1 MRSLQQGT
9 NSAFGNYI
17 VAVDP
22 NDPGTVVHAINVAI
36 KTLTQTN
43 LTIYAVDPRQLAA
56 TGTLGENPCGYPPS
70 GGKDILKTFSAE
82 TGGFA
87 VTDSNDYTAQ
97 FVRILEESSE
107 YYVLG
112 YQPSRRSRDGE
123 FRRIRVRVTRPDLA
137 RAVVTARAGYTVST
151 SPKAPEP
158 EPPGSTPG
166 IANAITAS
174 VPLGRLPLRVQAVP
188 RRGMKG
194 RGTVHVIVEAGAK
207 DLEFVETDG
216 MFTERLEFGLVAVDR
231 LARPSNTQ
239 NVAMDLKLTA
249 AQLGQVRHT
258 GVRWLTTL
266 DLPPGQARLRLAT
279 HAVGSHQSGTIF
291 LDVDVPKYED
301 DDLRIDGVA
310 LTSVP
315 AALAPTSGTSPTALG
330 LPGPPTANRTFVKG
344 DVVTVV
350 AEIGLSRDFVRGAL
364 ELVLTGLPDDG
375 SAIRRWTVDLP
386 DAAAAVLP
394 RPVDVDT
401 ANLNA
406 GKYILRLIVR
416 DSDNKSASTAVV
428 FDVVAQTP
436 LQSQGR

>member
-1 MRSLQQGT
+1 
-9 NSAFGNYI
+9 
-17 VAVDP
+17 
-22 NDPGTVVHAINVAI
+22 
-36 KTLTQTN
+36 
-43 LTIYAVDPRQLAA
+43 
-56 TGTLGENPCGYPPS
+56 
-70 GGKDILKTFSAE
+70 
-82 TGGFA
+82 
-87 VTDSNDYTAQ
+87 
-97 FVRILEESSE
+97 
-107 YYVLG
+107 
-112 YQPSRRSRDGE
+112 
-123 FRRIRVRVTRPDLA
+123 
-137 RAVVTARAGYTVST
+137 
-151 SPKAPEP
+151 
-158 EPPGSTPG
+158 
-166 IANAITAS
+166 
-174 VPLGRLPLRVQAVP
+174 
-188 RRGMKG
+188 MKG

-266 DLPPGQARLRLAT
+266 DLPPGQARLRLAA
-279 HAVGSHQSGTIF
+279 HAVGSNQSGTIF